1 MRFLLSVLVLISP
14 LVSANKSKNKT
25 LTTFNEL
32 ASFEIAQTKKNIS
45 IRGFF
50 FLDNEEYVFC
60 SNMEACYSRGKERVI
75 IKASSELK
83 EYLRQVDE
91 CHMELSGEF
100 HPLSYNQSG
109 WPITGY
115 FFIEDKPEF
124 DFSSKYGLINS
135 RCLAF
140 NMIQN
145 TKQR

>member
-1 MRFLLSVLVLISP
+1 MSSLAY
-14 LVSANKSKNKT
+14 ANNSKNKT
-25 LTTFNEL
+25 LTTFSEL
-32 ASFEIAQTKKNIS
+32 ASFEATEAKKNIS

-60 SNMEACYSRGKERVI
+60 SNMESCYSRGKERVI
-75 IKASSELK
+75 IKASGELK
-83 EYLRQVDE
+83 EYLRRVDE

-109 WPITGY
+109 WPITGH

-124 DFSSKYGLINS
+124 DFSPKYGLINS

-140 NMIQN
+140 NMMQN